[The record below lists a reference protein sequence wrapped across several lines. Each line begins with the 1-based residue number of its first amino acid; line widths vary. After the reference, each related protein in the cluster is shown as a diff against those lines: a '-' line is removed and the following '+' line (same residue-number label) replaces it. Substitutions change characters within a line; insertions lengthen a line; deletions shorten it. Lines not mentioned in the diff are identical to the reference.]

1 MNSDDKQ
8 QTKKT
13 TPLKIRATI
22 CAVWLVCYFAF
33 LIWIKC
39 WWGIIFAPL
48 IFDAYITKKVKWGW
62 WKNIKNKKKRNAM
75 SWVDA
80 IVFAL
85 VAAYF
90 INNYFFQNYVIPSS
104 SLEKSLL
111 TGDYLLVSKMSYGPR
126 KPMTPLSMPLVAN
139 ELPITGTK
147 SYIEWPQW
155 EYERV

>member
-75 SWVDA
+75 SWVEDRKSTR
-80 IVFAL
+80 L
-85 VAAYF
+85 
-90 INNYFFQNYVIPSS
+90 NSS
-104 SLEKSLL
+104 H
-111 TGDYLLVSKMSYGPR
+111 P
-126 KPMTPLSMPLVAN
+126 
-139 ELPITGTK
+139 
-147 SYIEWPQW
+147 
-155 EYERV
+155 

>member
-48 IFDAYITKKVKWGW
+48 IFDAYITKKG
-62 WKNIKNKKKRNAM
+62 
-75 SWVDA
+75 
-80 IVFAL
+80 
-85 VAAYF
+85 
-90 INNYFFQNYVIPSS
+90 
-104 SLEKSLL
+104 
-111 TGDYLLVSKMSYGPR
+111 
-126 KPMTPLSMPLVAN
+126 
-139 ELPITGTK
+139 
-147 SYIEWPQW
+147 
-155 EYERV
+155 